1 MNREPV
7 KVIADIISHEMDLPN
22 DRIFIYNDGR
32 ELPKD
37 DGLYIVLSVMSR
49 PPFGAKSSYKETE
62 DGLVEVQTLNVK
74 ETIIASAVSK
84 NTDARTRAYEVQMAV
99 NSVFSEQKQEEYGC
113 HISMIAPVRD
123 MSFLENTARLNRFDT
138 EITLLAAYEKV
149 KDIDYFDTYSITS
162 KFEQ

>member
-49 PPFGAKSSYKETE
+49 PPFGVKSSYKETE

-84 NTDARTRAYEVQMAV
+84 NTDARTRAYEVQMAI

-149 KDIDYFDTYSITS
+149 KDIDYFNTIQVTS

>member
-7 KVIADIISHEMDLPN
+7 KVIADIISHEMNLSD

-49 PPFGAKSSYKETE
+49 PPFGVKSSYKETE

-84 NTDARTRAYEVQMAV
+84 NTDARTRAYEVQMAI

-149 KDIDYFDTYSITS
+149 KDIDYFNTIRITS
-162 KFEQ
+162 NFEQ